1 MLIRLYLSISLLLE
15 EHQGQI
21 QLHIQVYLHISEN
34 YIVNLEESKI
44 RGYKPGRFSFNV
56 KGGRCEKCR
65 GAGLIKIEMYL
76 LPDVYIKCDECNG
89 MRFNS
94 DTLNVLYKGKNIFE
108 VLDMTIDEAADFFKN
123 HPLIIRKLNTY

>member
-1 MLIRLYLSISLLLE
+1 M
-15 EHQGQI
+15 
-21 QLHIQVYLHISEN
+21 
-34 YIVNLEESKI
+34 
-44 RGYKPGRFSFNV
+44 
-56 KGGRCEKCR
+56 

-94 DTLNVLYKGKNIFE
+94 DTLNVLYKGKYLE

-123 HPLIIRKLNTY
+123 HPLIIRKLNTLLDVGLGYIKLDSHLLPYLVERLNVLNYQQNFQES